1 MSSILGTYARKNI
14 SFKEGKGTFL
24 YTKNGDKY
32 LDWVAGIA
40 TNILGH
46 CHPHV
51 VKAIQDQSKKLIH
64 VSNAFI
70 IQEAESLAKRL
81 TDNTF
86 ADKVF
91 FCNSGA
97 EAVEGSIKIVRKYFH
112 KIGQPEKNRL
122 VSMSGAFHGRTL
134 AALFLANNKS
144 HTEGFGPKVE
154 GFDQVAF
161 GNHEALKKAINKNI
175 AAIICEPLQGEGGIR
190 VVPDYCLKGLRE
202 ICDEHGIL
210 LIFDCVQTSFRT
222 GTLLGF
228 ENSGISPDICCVAKG
243 FGNGFPIGAILLTNE
258 ASKGMSPGSHGS
270 TFGNNLLACA
280 AAHAVLDIVVAKGLF
295 EEVKV
300 KGKDFDKELRKLK
313 DSFPKIIEEVR
324 GINFIKGLKLKVDTN
339 EFMSKLMKHKLLVV
353 KASENCIRL
362 FPSLL
367 STIKELDMG
376 LKIIEKVCEEYRD

>member
-1 MSSILGTYARKNI
+1 MSSILDTYARKPI
-14 SFKEGKGTFL
+14 SFIRGEGSFLFTEKEE
-24 YTKNGDKY
+24 KY
-32 LDWVAGIA
+32 LDWIAGIA

-64 VSNAFI
+64 VSNAVI
-70 IQEAESLAKRL
+70 INEAESLAKRI

-91 FCNSGA
+91 FCSSGT
-97 EAVEGSIKIVRKYFH
+97 ESVEGAIKIVRRYFYT
-112 KIGQPEKNRL
+112 IGKPEKNKIL
-122 VSMSGAFHGRTL
+122 SMSGAFHGRTI

-144 HTEGFGPKVE
+144 HTEGFGPSPE
-154 GFDQVAF
+154 GFGQVPF
-161 GNHEALKKAINKNI
+161 GDHEALKKAINKNT
-175 AAIICEPLQGEGGIR
+175 AAIICEPIQGEGGVK

-210 LIFDCVQTSFRT
+210 LILDCVQTSFRT

-228 ENSGISPDICCVAKG
+228 ENSGISPDLCCVAKG

-258 ASKGMSPGSHGS
+258 VAKGMTHGSHGS

-280 AAHAVLDIVVAKGLF
+280 AAHAVLDVVLAKGF
-295 EEVKV
+295 FKEVKT
-300 KGKDFDKELRKLK
+300 KGEYFDKELKKLK
-313 DSFPKIIEEVR
+313 DSFPNIIEEVR

-339 EFMSKLMKHKLLVV
+339 DFMSKLMKNKLLVV
-353 KASENCIRL
+353 KAAENCIRL

-367 STIKELDMG
+367 STTDELDMG
-376 LKIIEKVCEEYRD
+376 IKIIKKTCEEIS

>member
-1 MSSILGTYARKNI
+1 MSSILDTYARKPI
-14 SFKEGKGTFL
+14 SFIRGEGSFLFTEKEE
-24 YTKNGDKY
+24 KY
-32 LDWVAGIA
+32 LDWIAGIA

-46 CHPHV
+46 CHPHM

-64 VSNAFI
+64 VSNAVI
-70 IQEAESLAKRL
+70 INEAESLAKRI

-91 FCNSGA
+91 FCSSGT
-97 EAVEGSIKIVRKYFH
+97 ESIEGAIKIVRRYFH
-112 KIGQPEKNRL
+112 AIGKPEKNKIL
-122 VSMSGAFHGRTL
+122 SMSGAFHGRTI

-144 HTEGFGPKVE
+144 HTEGFGPSPE
-154 GFDQVAF
+154 GFGQVPF
-161 GNHEALKKAINKNI
+161 GDHEALKKAINKNT
-175 AAIICEPLQGEGGIR
+175 AAIICEPIQGEGGVK

-210 LIFDCVQTSFRT
+210 LILDCVQTSFRT

-228 ENSGISPDICCVAKG
+228 ENSGISPDLCCVAKG

-258 ASKGMSPGSHGS
+258 VAKGMTHGSHGS

-280 AAHAVLDIVVAKGLF
+280 AAHAVLDVVLAKGF
-295 EEVKV
+295 FKEVKT
-300 KGKDFDKELRKLK
+300 KGEYFDKELKKLK
-313 DSFPKIIEEVR
+313 DSFPNIIEEVR

-339 EFMSKLMKHKLLVV
+339 DFMSKLMKNKLLVV
-353 KASENCIRL
+353 KAAENCIRL

-367 STIKELDMG
+367 STTDELDMG
-376 LKIIEKVCEEYRD
+376 IKIIKKTCEEIS

>member
-1 MSSILGTYARKNI
+1 MSSILDTYARKPI
-14 SFKEGKGTFL
+14 SFIRGEGSFLFTEKEE
-24 YTKNGDKY
+24 KY
-32 LDWVAGIA
+32 LDWIAGIA

-46 CHPHV
+46 CHPHM

-64 VSNAFI
+64 VSNAVI
-70 IQEAESLAKRL
+70 INEAESLAKRI

-91 FCNSGA
+91 FCSSGT
-97 EAVEGSIKIVRKYFH
+97 ESIEGAIKIVRRYFH
-112 KIGQPEKNRL
+112 AIGKPEKNKIL
-122 VSMSGAFHGRTL
+122 SMSGAFHGRTI

-144 HTEGFGPKVE
+144 HTEGFGPSPE
-154 GFDQVAF
+154 GFGQVPF
-161 GNHEALKKAINKNI
+161 GDHEALKKAINKNT
-175 AAIICEPLQGEGGIR
+175 AAIICEPIQGEGGVK

-210 LIFDCVQTSFRT
+210 LILDCVQTSFRT

-228 ENSGISPDICCVAKG
+228 ENSGISPDLCCVAKG

-258 ASKGMSPGSHGS
+258 VAKGMTHGSHGS

-280 AAHAVLDIVVAKGLF
+280 AAHAVLDVVLAKGFF
-295 EEVKV
+295 EEVKK
-300 KGKDFDKELRKLK
+300 KGEYFDKELKKLK
-313 DSFPKIIEEVR
+313 DSFPNIIEEVR

-339 EFMSKLMKHKLLVV
+339 DFMSKLMKNKLLVV
-353 KASENCIRL
+353 KAAENCIRL

-367 STIKELDMG
+367 STTDELDMG
-376 LKIIEKVCEEYRD
+376 IKIIKKTCEEIS

>member
-1 MSSILGTYARKNI
+1 MSSILDTYARKPI
-14 SFKEGKGTFL
+14 SFIKGKGSYL
-24 YTKNGDKY
+24 YTEKGDKY

-70 IQEAESLAKRL
+70 IKEAESLAKRL

-97 EAVEGSIKIVRKYFH
+97 ESVEGSIKIVRKYFH
-112 KIGQPEKNRL
+112 KIGKPEKNRII
-122 VSMSGAFHGRTL
+122 SFSGAFHGRTL

-144 HTEGFGPKVE
+144 HTEGFGPKVD

-161 GNHEALKKAINKNI
+161 ADHEGLKKAINKNT
-175 AAIICEPLQGEGGIR
+175 AAIIAEPLQGEGG
-190 VVPDYCLKGLRE
+190 VKTLPDYCLKGLRE
-202 ICDEHGIL
+202 ICDKNRIL
-210 LIFDCVQTSFRT
+210 LVLDCVQTSFRT

-228 ENSGISPDICCVAKG
+228 EYSDISPDICCVAKG

-258 ASKGMSPGSHGS
+258 VSKGMSQGSHGS

-280 AAHAVLDIVVAKGLF
+280 AANAVLDIVLAKGFF
-295 EEVKV
+295 EEVKT
-300 KGKDFDKELRKLK
+300 KGEYFDKELKKLK
-313 DSFPKIIEEVR
+313 SSFPKIIEEVR
-324 GINFIKGLKLKVDTN
+324 GINFIKGLKLKVDN
-339 EFMSKLMKHKLLVV
+339 NNFMSKLMERKLLVV

-367 STIKELDMG
+367 STTEELDMG
-376 LKIIEKVCEEYRD
+376 LEIVKKVCEEYRD